1 MATIITRDEPTIDPT
16 DGRMVS
22 RRPISIAAAAV
33 AATGTSDVFFVGD
46 KGTLRLKQTTS
57 AVSGT
62 SPTLDVSVKTSDAA
76 DGTFVSVGT
85 LAQITAA
92 SSEYKAFSV
101 GRFVRLDW
109 TLGGS
114 STPTV
119 TVGFEGEAV

>member
-16 DGRMVS
+16 DARMVA
-22 RRPISIAAAAV
+22 RRPFSIPSAAIS
-33 AATGTSDVFFVGD
+33 ATGTSDVFFVGD
-46 KGTLRLKQTTS
+46 KRTLRLRQTTS

-62 SPTLDVSVKTSDAA
+62 SPTLDVSVKTCDTV

-92 SSEYKAFSV
+92 SGEHKAFPI

-119 TVGFEGEAV
+119 TVGFEAEAV